1 MKINHLFLAITMAL
15 ATGACSDNTF
25 IPVEEE
31 ETVSI
36 SNAQSIQRSEDE
48 AMAYA
53 AQFLNIF
60 PHKESRSLPDIRI
73 HALTNK
79 SSRSS
84 ATADTL
90 LYIAQY
96 GENQGYAIISG
107 SREFSP
113 VLAYVEEGNFFDIEN
128 SNNGGFQMYVQAA
141 SDYVE
146 SSMRRSSMI
155 DRPIIKPAFND
166 WTIHYNDTIAPR
178 LTVAWSQEYPEGY
191 LCPNRLSGCAQ
202 TALAQILSYYELP
215 AEINLTYP
223 GHPVD
228 KVTLDWSEIKKHS
241 KSDPVDWSET
251 NQYGIV
257 SHNGSCSAT
266 EQAHMTIAYLCRELG
281 HRNQAEYIYNSEV
294 ERSTGATIQNVSQTA
309 CALRN
314 QVNYQFKVSA
324 ITDYS
329 IARILLDRIKA
340 GIVYM
345 RGAKQPKMG
354 GHAWVADGGLRVGT
368 VHTHVDY
375 GMGLDGSDVVTVKE
389 NLEMLV
395 HFNWGWGGRSNG
407 YFNPDVFN
415 PSEGVSY
422 DTYPSLVSDDYKYDV
437 KYIAFYKD

>member
-1 MKINHLFLAITMAL
+1 MAL

-25 IPVEEE
+25 IPAEEE
-31 ETVSI
+31 SPVTI
-36 SNAQSIQRSEDE
+36 SGSQSIQRSEDE

-53 AQFLNIF
+53 AEFLNIF
-60 PHKESRSLPDIRI
+60 PHKESRSLPDIKI

-79 SSRSS
+79 TSRSS

-96 GENQGYAIISG
+96 GENQGYAIITG
-107 SREFSP
+107 SRELSP

-128 SNNGGFQMYVQAA
+128 VNNGGFQMYMEAA

-146 SSMRRSSMI
+146 NSMRRASII
-155 DRPIIKPAFND
+155 DQPIKPAFTD

-191 LCPNRLSGCAQ
+191 FCPNRLSGCAQ

-215 AEINLTYP
+215 TEIALTYP

-257 SHNGSCSAT
+257 SHNGSCSAS

-281 HRNQAEYIYNSEV
+281 HRNNAVYTYKSEN
-294 ERSTGATIQNVSQTA
+294 ERSTGASIESVSKTA
-309 CALRN
+309 SALRD
-314 QVNYQFKVSA
+314 QVGHKFKVAA
-324 ITDYS
+324 IANYTTAS
-329 IARILLDRIKA
+329 FLLDRIKD
-340 GIVYM
+340 GVVYM
-345 RGAKQPKMG
+345 RGSTTPNSG

-368 VHTHVDY
+368 VRTHVDY
-375 GMGLDGSDVVTVKE
+375 GMGLDGSDVVTVTE

-395 HFNWGWGGRSNG
+395 HFNWGWGGYGNG
-407 YFNPDVFN
+407 YFSPEVFN
-415 PSEGVSY
+415 PTQAESY
-422 DTYPSLVSDDYKYDV
+422 DYQPSSTKMDFKYNID
-437 KYIAFYKD
+437 YIAFYKDQLKAL